1 MAELS
6 VTLKGKDELSQT
18 INEAKKSLNDFSN
31 SGAKSLGQI
40 DDRFK
45 KIQTSSAPLKRQLR
59 ELKAI
64 MADMQMGGLQ
74 GTEQYTKIATYAGQI
89 QDAMSDAS
97 QAVKRFSDDTLN
109 LSAASDAMQVLVG
122 GATALTGAMNAFG
135 IENDKV
141 KEAILRV
148 QSAMAIL
155 NGVQVIANKLNKD
168 SALMQKLKAIQLNR
182 TAAATARNTAATAA
196 DTVANQANAASATA
210 ATAANTAL
218 AVAMKAVPWVA
229 VASLA
234 IAAGAAIYDYMSRT
248 NSASEAEREAAR
260 KRQEYAKTLQDISE
274 AASRSAAKQ
283 VTAFMQLTNAWRQL
297 STEQQKNA
305 WIKENQ
311 KAFSD
316 LGLSIKGVADA
327 ENVFTRNTGTVIK
340 AMLNRAAAAA
350 ATSVMEQK
358 MQQALADYNKVEKY
372 RNFKRGDV
380 VDDTSG
386 LVEGRD
392 YSPKYY
398 NGVRMPGGFLTDSGA
413 AKATQRDR
421 ERAQRQIAQN
431 HNDAMESIR
440 GMSAMVQRF
449 VDALNREFG
458 ILTDSV
464 PQYKGTP
471 TTTTSTTP
479 TRTGKTD
486 TTKTEKKAEEL
497 VKGSW
502 EWFQAQISAFKK
514 EADKASTQQE
524 RDRLLRNARAMETE
538 RDVKFSGLL
547 DISPSDLTADLN
559 EQLKKV
565 KVEPM
570 KIPVQVDVDPV
581 EDAKKKSEAILKQ
594 TEGLRTAATAA
605 GEAFSAMASAMDN
618 GTAKTAVNLMGM
630 LAQAI
635 VTMIQGYATATAQ
648 AATLGPWAWAAFGL
662 TGLAQ
667 LMSMIAMVKNAANSF
682 AEGGIVGGTSYS
694 GDRVPAFLN
703 SGEMV
708 LNRRQTRNLFNL
720 IDSGRN
726 YGGGVAE
733 VQLKV
738 RGSDLYGALSNYN
751 TITSKTRR

>member
-1 MAELS
+1 M
-6 VTLKGKDELSQT
+6 
-18 INEAKKSLNDFSN
+18 
-31 SGAKSLGQI
+31 
-40 DDRFK
+40 
-45 KIQTSSAPLKRQLR
+45 
-59 ELKAI
+59 
-64 MADMQMGGLQ
+64 
-74 GTEQYTKIATYAGQI
+74 
-89 QDAMSDAS
+89 
-97 QAVKRFSDDTLN
+97 
-109 LSAASDAMQVLVG
+109 
-122 GATALTGAMNAFG
+122 
-135 IENDKV
+135 
-141 KEAILRV
+141 
-148 QSAMAIL
+148 
-155 NGVQVIANKLNKD
+155 
-168 SALMQKLKAIQLNR
+168 
-182 TAAATARNTAATAA
+182 
-196 DTVANQANAASATA
+196 
-210 ATAANTAL
+210 
-218 AVAMKAVPWVA
+218 
-229 VASLA
+229 
-234 IAAGAAIYDYMSRT
+234 
-248 NSASEAEREAAR
+248 
-260 KRQEYAKTLQDISE
+260 
-274 AASRSAAKQ
+274 
-283 VTAFMQLTNAWRQL
+283 
-297 STEQQKNA
+297 
-305 WIKENQ
+305 
-311 KAFSD
+311 
-316 LGLSIKGVADA
+316 
-327 ENVFTRNTGTVIK
+327 
-340 AMLNRAAAAA
+340 
-350 ATSVMEQK
+350 
-358 MQQALADYNKVEKY
+358 
-372 RNFKRGDV
+372 

-413 AKATQRDR
+413 SKATQRDY
-421 ERAQRQIAQN
+421 ERAQAENTRNQQTMVREVEGVVRNIG
-431 HNDAMESIR
+431 SINSIF
-440 GMSAMVQRF
+440 MKA
-449 VDALNREFG
+449 FG
-458 ILTDSV
+458 NIRDVV
-464 PQYKGTP
+464 PQLTATTP
-471 TTTTSTTP
+471 TSSTSTTS

-565 KVEPM
+565 KVDPM
-570 KIPVQVDVDPV
+570 KIPVQFNVDPV
-581 EDAKKKSEAILKQ
+581 EAAKEKSEAILKQ

-667 LMSMIAMVKNAANSF
+667 LMSMIATVKNAANSF